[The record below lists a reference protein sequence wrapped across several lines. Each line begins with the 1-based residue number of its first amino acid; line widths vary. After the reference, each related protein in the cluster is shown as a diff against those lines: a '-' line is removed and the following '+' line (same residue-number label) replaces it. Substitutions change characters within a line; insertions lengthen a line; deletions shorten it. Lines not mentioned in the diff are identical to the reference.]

1 MVKMKE
7 GYFMRKL
14 FKIGVTVLVS
24 SLLLVGCGGNSA
36 KDTGDKEQQG
46 NKTEKIDIKIGSL
59 KGPTTMGMVKLM
71 NDSEEG
77 TTDNNYVVSMT
88 GTADEIV
95 ASIVKG
101 ELDVAAVPCNLA
113 SVLYN
118 KTDGKISVAGI
129 NTLGVLYIV
138 ENGNE
143 INSIKDLK
151 GKTIYSTG
159 KGTTPEYVLNYI
171 LAENG
176 MDVEKDVA
184 IEYKSEATEVA
195 AALAEDS
202 TAIAMLPQPFVT
214 TAQMKNDK
222 LRIALNMTE
231 EWNKVQGKEGS
242 ALVTGVVIARNE
254 FIEKNKE
261 AFEKFLNDYKASTE
275 YVNTN
280 VDDAAALIEKYDIV
294 PAPVAKKAVPLCNI
308 TFIQGK
314 EMKTKVNGYLNVLFE
329 QNPEAVGGAIPKET
343 FYYGK

>member
-1 MVKMKE
+1 MKE
-7 GYFMRKL
+7 GNFMRKL
-14 FKIGVTVLVS
+14 FKIGTSILLS
-24 SLLLVGCGGNSA
+24 SLLLVGCGQNSS
-36 KDTGDKEQQG
+36 KDDGVKEPQVDG
-46 NKTEKIDIKIGSL
+46 TEIVEKIDINIGSL

-101 ELDVAAVPCNLA
+101 ELDVVAVPANLA

-118 KTDGKISVAGI
+118 KTEGQISIAAI

-143 INSIKDLK
+143 INSIEDLK

-159 KGTTPEYVLNYI
+159 KGTTPEYVLNYV

-176 MDVEKDVA
+176 IDVEKDLT

-214 TAQMKNDK
+214 TAQMKNEN
-222 LRIALNMTE
+222 LRIALDMTE
-231 EWNKVQGKEGS
+231 EWNKVQGEDGS

-254 FIEKNKE
+254 FIEENKA
-261 AFEKFLNDYKASTE
+261 AFDKFLEDYKASTE

-280 VDDAAALIEKYDIV
+280 VEDASALIEKYDIV

-308 TFIQGK
+308 TFIEDQ
-314 EMKTKVNGYLNVLFE
+314 EMETKVNGYLNVLFA
-329 QNPEAVGGAIPKET
+329 QNPKAVGGTLPPET
-343 FYYGK
+343 FYYVK